1 MKFIPVREAK
11 AKLSEILRNAKK
23 EDIIITRWGKPEVLL
38 QKFEEEDLEDYIIS
52 HSRKIRESIEESWEA
67 YKRGE
72 ITNSIDGIIKSKKE

>member
-38 QKFEEEDLEDYIIS
+38 QKFEEEGRNNKQ
-52 HSRKIRESIEESWEA
+52 HRWNNKIQERIRPTKDAPKFKPAEALREAINRQWS
-67 YKRGE
+67 
-72 ITNSIDGIIKSKKE
+72 